1 METLDQ
7 IDQALIDILERNART
22 SVVALAR
29 GVGLS
34 RSAVQERLAR
44 LERSGAIEGYTLR
57 LGKGL
62 SRARHHAWLMVSYAV
77 GVNCATV
84 TPRIRPLREIR
95 SIFSLAGTPDLLVE
109 IMVDTADELDGVVDR
124 IRRTPGVKSV
134 STHVV
139 LAHSS

>member
-1 METLDQ
+1 MENLDR
-7 IDQALIDILERNART
+7 IDQALIDILGRNART

-34 RSAVQERLAR
+34 RSGLAR
-44 LERSGAIEGYTLR
+44 LERPGAIQGYTLR

-62 SRARHHAWLMVSYAV
+62 SQARHHAWLMVSYAV
-77 GVNCATV
+77 GFNCATV
-84 TPRIRPLREIR
+84 TPRIRALREIR
-95 SIFSLAGTPDLLVE
+95 SIFSLAGAPDLLVE
-109 IMVDTADELDGVVDR
+109 VMADTADELDGIIDR
-124 IRRTPGVKSV
+124 IRRMPGIKSV